1 MGQGLGQIAPA
12 ALIAI
17 GVLILTGCTTNVD
30 VPKTFAA
37 TLAVTG
43 QAEQVEAGSGECVI
57 DSIRVAPNDQ
67 IQIFGGSGAASVRS
81 TLEVEAI
88 DQLPDGMSTCS
99 YTAHFDTVPANQ
111 KNYEVSLGRFS
122 PKSFSSD
129 ELENGVTYQL
139 RRP

>member
-1 MGQGLGQIAPA
+1 MRRRSAQVA
-12 ALIAI
+12 AASFAGAL
-17 GVLILTGCTTNVD
+17 LLTSCATNVD

-37 TLAVTG
+37 TLTVTG

-88 DQLPDGMSTCS
+88 DQLPT
-99 YTAHFDTVPANQ
+99 
-111 KNYEVSLGRFS
+111 E
-122 PKSFSSD
+122 
-129 ELENGVTYQL
+129 
-139 RRP
+139 

>member
-1 MGQGLGQIAPA
+1 MRRRSAQVA
-12 ALIAI
+12 AASCAGAL
-17 GVLILTGCTTNVD
+17 LLTSCATNVD

-37 TLAVTG
+37 TITVTG
-43 QAEQVEAGSGECVI
+43 QAEQVETGSGECVI

-67 IQIFGGSGAASVRS
+67 IDIFGGSGAASTRS
-81 TLEVEAI
+81 ALEVEAI

-99 YTAHFDTVPANQ
+99 YTAHFDAVPANQ
-111 KNYEVSLGRFS
+111 RNYEVSLGHFS
-122 PKSFSSD
+122 PESFSSD

>member
-1 MGQGLGQIAPA
+1 MRRRSAQIAA
-12 ALIAI
+12 AAAGSVGALM
-17 GVLILTGCTTNVD
+17 LTSCTTNVD

-37 TLAVTG
+37 TLTVTG
-43 QAEQVEAGSGECVI
+43 QAEQIEAGSGECVI
-57 DSIRVAPNDQ
+57 DTIRVAPNDQ
-67 IQIFGGSGAASVRS
+67 IQIFGGSGAASARS

-88 DQLPDGMSTCS
+88 DQLPDGMSSCS
-99 YTAHFDTVPANQ
+99 YTAHFDAIPANQ
-111 KNYEVSLGRFS
+111 RNYEVSLGHFS